1 MKKIILFLFAWQA
14 TCQVNAQRCFT
25 ISTAAAPDLIQKPV
39 SAAASFKDCH
49 TREIEHGVLEIV
61 DFGKN
66 VTDLDTLMARQ
77 AMAFSVASVSGNR
90 TQVPSATDV
99 NAAKNLA
106 ETLNGMTDDQKK
118 EFAMQMAKQ
127 QMQSA
132 RQAPAIQD
140 DAATIQLIMQTRD
153 IAAQQLKAV
162 NDEFRGKLQEIRAA
176 QDRELKE
183 LEEPDPQKCPAATKD
198 GMPSCKCENKMYL
211 SYWKQEVEIQE
222 KYNRKKLDLLNSY
235 TPKIRLLCNQ
245 VDNNIKKLKY
255 GDAVKSP
262 QMKHQLFSC
271 QSSAFANAADLTV
284 SCAEDIRKTGAQ
296 LYLNQ
301 VNSERNA
308 YYISCAL

>member
-1 MKKIILFLFAWQA
+1 M
-14 TCQVNAQRCFT
+14 
-25 ISTAAAPDLIQKPV
+25 PV
-39 SAAASFKDCH
+39 SAAASYKDCH

-66 VTDLDTLMARQ
+66 VTDLDTLVARQ
-77 AMAFSVASVSGNR
+77 AMAFSVASVSGNSPKM
-90 TQVPSATDV
+90 PSATDV
-99 NAAKNLA
+99 DAAKKLA

-127 QMQSA
+127 QVQNA

-153 IAAQQLKAV
+153 IAVQQLKAI
-162 NDEFRGKLQEIRAA
+162 NDEFRGKLQAIRAA
-176 QDRELKE
+176 QDKELKE
-183 LEEPDPQKCPAATKD
+183 LKEPDPQKCPATSA
-198 GMPSCKCENKMYL
+198 GGLPSCRCVNKMYL
-211 SYWKQEVEIQE
+211 PYWKQAVEIQE
-222 KYNRKKLDLLNSY
+222 KYNRKKLDLLKNY

-245 VDNNIKKLKY
+245 VDNNVKKLKY

-262 QMKHQLFSC
+262 QMKQQLFSC
-271 QSSAFANAADLTV
+271 QSSAFANAANLTV
-284 SCAEDIRKTGAQ
+284 ACAEDIRKTGAQ

-301 VNSERNA
+301 VNSERNV